1 MTSPLRLRYNSFLY
15 FEGHILQQQSLRY
28 QIAQMLLLGFE
39 GTQIEDHNPIAKA
52 ISEEGIGGVILFD
65 YDYQTKEFGKNI
77 QNPEQ
82 VKQINH
88 RLQTL
93 NTQARQHDQQPLLP
107 LIISVDY
114 EGGKVNRLKESY
126 GFPSTLSA
134 VEAGKLS
141 AEEASQAANTMA
153 ETLVQL
159 GFNLDF
165 APVVDVNVYT
175 DNPILGKLDRCF
187 SSDPQKVTDY
197 AKIYTQAFDK
207 HQIHSCYKH
216 FPGHGSSV
224 ADSHLGFAD
233 VTDTWQ
239 DYELLPYQA
248 LSQDPHA
255 CQMIMTAHIINRKL
269 DATGL
274 PATLSYAILT
284 ELLRKKL
291 QYQCIIITDDMQM
304 KAIADHYNMEAA
316 ITLAINAGADM
327 IIFGNQ
333 LSATIQ
339 DSKSIIDYIESEVR
353 AGKISE
359 ETIQQAYARIVKFK
373 SRY

>member
-1 MTSPLRLRYNSFLY
+1 M
-15 FEGHILQQQSLRY
+15 QQPSLRY

-39 GTQIEDHNPIAKA
+39 GTQIEDHNPIVKS

-65 YDYQTKEFGKNI
+65 YNYQTKEFGKNI

-88 RLQTL
+88 KLQSL
-93 NTQARQHDQQPLLP
+93 NTQARQYDQQPLLP

-126 GFPSTLSA
+126 GFPATLSA

-141 AEEASQAANTMA
+141 AEDASQAANAMA
-153 ETLVQL
+153 ETLAGL

-165 APVVDVNVYT
+165 APVVDVNVYA

-187 SSDPQKVTDY
+187 SSDPQKVADY
-197 AKIYTQAFDK
+197 AKIYTQAFAK

-248 LSQDPHA
+248 LNQDPHGS
-255 CQMIMTAHIINRKL
+255 QMIMTAHIINRKL

-274 PATLSYAILT
+274 PATLSYAMLT

-291 QYQCIIITDDMQM
+291 QYQGIIITDDMQM

-339 DSKSIIDYIESEVR
+339 DSTSIIAYIESEVR